1 MINKTLL
8 KAEAERIG
16 VFLDETALKRLDMY
30 AEMLVETNKTL
41 NLTAIT
47 DADEIVYKH
56 FIDSLTLLKCVD
68 FKENAKV
75 IDSARVPDFP
85 ELSC

>member
-8 KAEAERIG
+8 KAEAEKIG

-47 DADEIVYKH
+47 DADTATTL
-56 FIDSLTLLKCVD
+56 FSLPLSL
-68 FKENAKV
+68 FR
-75 IDSARVPDFP
+75 RVAMKSLAPPIAAFTP
-85 ELSC
+85 LFSFFTK